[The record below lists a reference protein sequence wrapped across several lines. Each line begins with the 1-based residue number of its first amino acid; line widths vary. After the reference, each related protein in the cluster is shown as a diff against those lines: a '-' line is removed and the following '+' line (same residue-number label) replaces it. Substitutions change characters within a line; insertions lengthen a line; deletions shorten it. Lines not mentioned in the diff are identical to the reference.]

1 MSVSVKNQS
10 WIGRNLKIISSTDS
24 NQIGRNGLVFDETRE
39 TITILENDREITL
52 VKRGIEFTI
61 GDSDVAI
68 VGALMRQ
75 RAEDRIYRN
84 HRSE

>member
-10 WIGRNLKIISSTDS
+10 WIGRNLKIISSTDP

-52 VKRGIEFTI
+52 GKRGIEFTI

-68 VGALMRQ
+68 VGACCVYLCEQEMPRP
-75 RAEDRIYRN
+75 
-84 HRSE
+84 